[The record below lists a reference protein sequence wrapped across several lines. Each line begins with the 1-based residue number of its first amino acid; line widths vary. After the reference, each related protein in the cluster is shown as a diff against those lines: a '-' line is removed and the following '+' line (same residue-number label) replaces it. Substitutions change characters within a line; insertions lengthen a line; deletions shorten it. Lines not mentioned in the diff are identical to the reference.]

1 MSNVTVFIGD
11 SVTDCGRLIEPPFGD
26 GYVFNIAKSSR
37 LTGSIINVGTSGH
50 RLIDLE
56 NRWNADVLAHQPT
69 LVSVA
74 IGINDTWRR
83 YDDNDATSVEDFESR
98 YRRVLTATKAQ
109 GNPELVLCEPFML
122 EVRDE
127 MNNWREDLDSK
138 IAVVHKM
145 AAEFGAK
152 LVPFD
157 QHFKAISNE
166 MAMVELADDGIHP
179 SKLGHQIMAD
189 LWLRTVGLQ
198 FSCQF
203 IKRTNNLIA
212 VQIFLDAIQI
222 LSECPQSIWRIIWT
236 NNDFFT
242 HII

>member
-1 MSNVTVFIGD
+1 MSQLTVFIGD

-26 GYVFNIAKSSR
+26 GYVFNIAQSGR
-37 LTGSIINVGTSGH
+37 LAGEIINVGTSGH

-56 NRWNADVLAHQPT
+56 NRWNTDVLAHNPT

-83 YDDNDATSVEDFESR
+83 YDDNDPTSVEDFEER
-98 YRRVLTATKAQ
+98 YRRVLTATKAH
-109 GNPELVLCEPFML
+109 GNPDLVLCEPFLL

-127 MNNWREDLDSK
+127 MNTWREDLDPK

-157 QHFKAISNE
+157 QQLKVKTKE
-166 MAMVELADDGIHP
+166 LPMVELADDGIHP
-179 SKLGHQIMAD
+179 SKVGHQIMAD
-189 LWLRTVGLQ
+189 LWLRTVGL
-198 FSCQF
+198 
-203 IKRTNNLIA
+203 
-212 VQIFLDAIQI
+212 
-222 LSECPQSIWRIIWT
+222 
-236 NNDFFT
+236 
-242 HII
+242 

>member
-11 SVTDCGRLIEPPFGD
+11 SVTDCDRLNEPPFGN
-26 GYVFNIAKSSR
+26 GYVFNIANSGR
-37 LTGSIINVGTSGH
+37 LTGSIINVGISGH

-56 NRWNADVLAHQPT
+56 NRWNNDVLAHQPT

-83 YDDNDATSVEDFESR
+83 YDDNDPTTIEDFEER
-98 YRRVLTATKAQ
+98 YHRVLTATKAQ
-109 GNPELVLCEPFML
+109 GDPQLVLCEPFLL

-127 MNNWREDLDSK
+127 MNTWREDLNPK
-138 IAVVHKM
+138 IAVVQKM

-157 QHFKAISNE
+157 QHLKAITNE
-166 MAMVELADDGIHP
+166 MKMAELADDGIHP

-189 LWLRTVGLQ
+189 LWLRTVGL
-198 FSCQF
+198 
-203 IKRTNNLIA
+203 
-212 VQIFLDAIQI
+212 
-222 LSECPQSIWRIIWT
+222 
-236 NNDFFT
+236 
-242 HII
+242 